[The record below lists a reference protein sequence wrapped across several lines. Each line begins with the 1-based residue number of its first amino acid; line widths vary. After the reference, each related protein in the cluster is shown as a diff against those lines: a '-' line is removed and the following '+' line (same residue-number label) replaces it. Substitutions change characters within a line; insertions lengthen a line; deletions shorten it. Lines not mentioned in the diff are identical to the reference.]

1 MSFCCSHTTKN
12 GFLMGCPNYK
22 KNGRANEILELWAY
36 VQTPPL
42 DARHADVFNE
52 ARVLQFGLR
61 LYLHPYFVCA
71 SRVKTLTSLRIC
83 AGSPEPSL
91 LGNSINILISCA
103 HSFLVLSVTDAIFKA
118 KEVNRLL
125 KLLSTGKGPFA
136 KPDRRILEWELK
148 KIGGIKDG
156 TELDGGIGEHKLHIK
171 PEEQNRIL
179 WVYSTL
185 TTEPMA
191 YSSAFAI

>member
-1 MSFCCSHTTKN
+1 M
-12 GFLMGCPNYK
+12 
-22 KNGRANEILELWAY
+22 
-36 VQTPPL
+36 
-42 DARHADVFNE
+42 
-52 ARVLQFGLR
+52 
-61 LYLHPYFVCA
+61 
-71 SRVKTLTSLRIC
+71 KTLASLRIC

-103 HSFLVLSVTDAIFKA
+103 YSFFLVMSVTDAIFKA

-148 KIGGIKDG
+148 KIDGIKDR
-156 TELDGGIGEHKLHIK
+156 TELDGGIVEHKLHIK

-179 WVYSTL
+179 WVCQYITYNQFRVLAHSHYDYL
-185 TTEPMA
+185 YMSNGQIKTTKRPAHKRRLQSEPQ
-191 YSSAFAI
+191 SRRKTQIKK